1 METSRTKVAL
11 IGAGMVGMS
20 FAFTAIAQGLC
31 TELVLLDI
39 NEKMAQG
46 EALDLQHAVPFF
58 SKNTTV
64 YAGNYSDCKDAD
76 VAVITAGK
84 SQLPGESRLDL
95 VQKNA
100 EVMRSVITSLMAS
113 GFSGIIVV
121 ATNPV
126 DVMSYIAMKASNLG
140 PQKVLGSG
148 TSLDSGRLR
157 HVLAEKL
164 QVAPTSVHTYII
176 GEHGDS
182 SLPTYS
188 SSTVG
193 GKPLLDLVEE
203 GNLSKEDLEQSYIY
217 VRDAAQ
223 EIIKRKKA
231 TYYGIGAALA
241 KIVQAIVRDEK
252 TVLPIGT
259 YLDGEYGE
267 KDIYIGVPAVL
278 GKDGV
283 ERVFEI
289 PLSPEE
295 KERFSASCDILR
307 SIMQSVV

>member
-1 METSRTKVAL
+1 MELHRTKVVL

-20 FAFTAIAQGLC
+20 FAYTVIAQGIC
-31 TELVLLDI
+31 SELLILDI
-39 NEKMAQG
+39 DEEMAYG
-46 EALDLQHAVPFF
+46 EALDLQHAIPFF
-58 SKNTTV
+58 SKNTSV
-64 YAGNYSDCKDAD
+64 SSGDYSDCKDAD
-76 VAVITAGK
+76 IAVIAAGK

-100 EVMRSVITSLMAS
+100 EVMRSVVTSLTAS

-140 PQKVLGSG
+140 PQKVFGSG

-157 HVLAEKL
+157 HALAERL
-164 QVAPTSVHTYII
+164 QVAPSSVHTYII

-188 SSTVG
+188 CSSVG
-193 GKPLLDLVEE
+193 GKPLLDYVKE
-203 GNLSKEDLEQSYIY
+203 GILTEQDLEESYTY

-252 TVLPIGT
+252 IIMPIGT

-267 KDIYIGVPAVL
+267 HDIYTGVPAII

-283 ERVFEI
+283 EGVIEI
-289 PLSPEE
+289 PLCSKE
-295 KERFSASCDILR
+295 KERFAASCDILR
-307 SIMQSVV
+307 SVMQSVV

>member
-1 METSRTKVAL
+1 METGHIKVAL

-20 FAFTAIAQGLC
+20 FAYTAIAQGVC
-31 TELVLLDI
+31 TELVILDI
-39 NEKMAQG
+39 DEEMAHG

-64 YAGNYSDCKDAD
+64 YAGDYRNCTDVD

-100 EVMRSVITSLMAS
+100 EVMRSIITSLMAS

-140 PQKVLGSG
+140 PQKVFGSG

-157 HVLAEKL
+157 YALAEKL

-188 SSTVG
+188 SSTIG
-193 GKPLLDLVEE
+193 GKPLLDFVEE
-203 GNLSKEDLEQSYIY
+203 GIISEEDLENAYTY

-241 KIVQAIVRDEK
+241 KIVQAVVRDEK
-252 TVLPIGT
+252 IVLPIGT

-267 KDIYIGVPAVL
+267 RDIYIGVPAVL

-283 ERVFEI
+283 ERIIEI
-289 PLSPEE
+289 PLSADE
-295 KERFSASCDILR
+295 KERFSASCNILR
-307 SIMQSVV
+307 SVMQTVV

>member
-1 METSRTKVAL
+1 MELRSTKVAL
-11 IGAGMVGMS
+11 IGTGMVGMS
-20 FAFTAIAQGLC
+20 FAYTAIAQGVC
-31 TELVLLDI
+31 SELLLLDI
-39 NEKMAQG
+39 NEDLAYG

-58 SKNTTV
+58 AKNTNV
-64 YAGNYSDCKDAD
+64 YAGKYSDCTDAD
-76 VAVITAGK
+76 IAVITAG
-84 SQLPGESRLDL
+84 SPQLPGESRLDL

-100 EVMRSVITSLMAS
+100 EVMRSIITSLMAS

-126 DVMSYIAMKASNLG
+126 DIMSYIAMQASRLG

-157 HVLAEKL
+157 HALAEKL

-188 SSTVG
+188 CSSVG
-193 GKPLLDLVEE
+193 GKPLLDYVEE
-203 GNLSKEDLEQSYIY
+203 GFLTEQDLEESYRY

-252 TVLPIGT
+252 IIMPIGT

-267 KDIYIGVPAVL
+267 RDIYIGVPVII

-283 ERVFEI
+283 ERIIEI
-289 PLSPEE
+289 PLSPRE
-295 KERFSASCDILR
+295 KEQFAASCDILR
-307 SIMQSVV
+307 SVMQSVV